1 VSAPAET
8 ASRRSAFTASF
19 LSLLFPGLGQVY
31 GGATARGLAF
41 AAPAVLLVAL
51 VGGLVANPATRKTLL
66 FSLFDT
72 NVLLLVLALNVL
84 LLAYRAVAI
93 IDAYRTTTLLNAW
106 RGSRDPRLGRPRV
119 RLNALSVAGLL
130 AVILVASGVHGAVA
144 YYDLTA
150 YDLLRTIT
158 DGGNGTASP
167 TPLATPTPTAGPSA
181 SAQPSATPAA
191 PSDRVNILLLGVD
204 RRPADRTFNTDTMI
218 VVSIDPQTKQIAM
231 FSLPRD
237 TVDVP
242 LPREWPA
249 YSYYGGEYPG
259 KINSLWTRAQGSPS
273 LFPFPNATRGPEALK
288 GILGSL
294 YGIEIPYYVQVDF
307 DGFRKVV
314 DTLGGVTVPVGLPV
328 QDDHYPT
335 ETGAGATR
343 LYIPATILH
352 MSGDA
357 ALAYARSRHGSNDFD
372 RAQRQQNVILSLR
385 QQADI
390 PNVLLHLPELVAT
403 LKSAVHTDIPTS
415 MLPQLASLADQV
427 GLEHVRSLVFTPP
440 LYQREVPNDPRG
452 RGYVLEP
459 KVDQIRK
466 AVNEVFSFDPQL
478 EASRQAV
485 ADEGATVRVLN
496 GSGVAGQATAISKYL
511 DYRGFDASVPTSN
524 GGRADKSTYTTTV
537 ITVYNGA
544 EAGLTESISILEELF
559 NVQVVTEV
567 DPTVKVDIVVITG
580 KSTPKLV
587 VP

>member
-1 VSAPAET
+1 MSAPAET

-41 AAPAVLLVAL
+41 AAPVVLLLAL

-72 NVLLLVLALNVL
+72 NVLLLVLVLNVL
-84 LLAYRAVAI
+84 LLGYRAVAI
-93 IDAYRTTTLLNAW
+93 VDAYRTTTLLNAW

-119 RLNALSVAGLL
+119 RVNALSLAGLL
-130 AVILVASGVHGAVA
+130 AVVLVASGAHGAVA

-158 DGGNGTASP
+158 DGGNGATP
-167 TPLATPTPTAGPSA
+167 TPLATPTPTPGPSA
-181 SAQPSATPAA
+181 SQQPSATAVP

-204 RRPADRTFNTDTMI
+204 RRENDRTFNTDTMI
-218 VVSIDPQTKQIAM
+218 VVSIDPQTQQIAM

-242 LPREWPA
+242 LPTAWPA

-273 LFPFPNATRGPEALK
+273 LFPFPNATRGPAALK

-294 YGIEIPYYVQVDF
+294 YGIDIPYYVEVDF

-314 DTLGGVTVPVGLPV
+314 DTLGGVTVPVALPV

-343 LYIPATILH
+343 LYIPATIQH

-390 PNVLLHLPELVAT
+390 PTVLVHLPELVAT

-440 LYQREVPNDPRG
+440 LYQVEVANDPRG

-459 KVDQIRK
+459 KVAQIRK

-485 ADEGATVRVLN
+485 ADEGAKVLVLN
-496 GSGVAGQATAISKYL
+496 GSGIAGRATATSAYL
-511 DYRGFDASVPTSN
+511 DYRGFDASVPTTN
-524 GGRADKSTYTTTV
+524 GGRADKSTYPTTV
-537 ITVYNGA
+537 ITVYKGA
-544 EAGLTESISILEELF
+544 EADLTESISVLEEIF
-559 NVQVVTEV
+559 GVQVVTKV
-567 DPTVKVDIVVITG
+567 DPTIKVDIIVITG
-580 KSTPKLV
+580 KSTPKLT

>member
-8 ASRRSAFTASF
+8 ATRRSAFTASF
-19 LSLLFPGLGQVY
+19 LSLLFPGLGQAY

-41 AAPAVLLVAL
+41 AAPAILLVAL
-51 VGGLVANPATRKTLL
+51 VGGLVANAATRKTLL
-66 FSLFDT
+66 ISLFDT
-72 NVLLLVLALNVL
+72 NVLLAVLALNVIL
-84 LLAYRAVAI
+84 LGYRAIAI
-93 IDAYRTTTLLNAW
+93 VDAYRTTALLNTS
-106 RGSRDPRLGRPRV
+106 RRSRDPRVGRPRV
-119 RLNALSVAGLL
+119 RLNPLSVAGLL

-158 DGGNGTASP
+158 DGGNGA
-167 TPLATPTPTAGPSA
+167 ATPTPVPTQAATPGPSA
-181 SAQPSATPAA
+181 SVSASATPAV

-204 RRPADRTFNTDTMI
+204 RRPADKTFNTDTMI
-218 VVSIDPQTKQIAM
+218 VLSIDPQTRQIAM

-242 LPREWPA
+242 LPRAWGA
-249 YSYYGGEYPG
+249 YSYYGGLYPA

-273 LFPFPNATRGPEALK
+273 LFPFPDATRGPDALK
-288 GILGSL
+288 GVLGSL
-294 YGIEIPYYVQVDF
+294 YGIDIPYYVEVDF

-314 DTLGGVTVPVGLPV
+314 DTLGGVTVPVDLPV

-335 ETGAGATR
+335 ETSDGATR
-343 LYIPATILH
+343 LYIPATIQH
-352 MSGDA
+352 MSGDE

-390 PNVLLHLPELVAT
+390 PTVLLHLPELVSI

-427 GLEHVRSLVFTPP
+427 GLAHVRSLVFTPP
-440 LYQREVPNDPRG
+440 LYQQEVLNDPRG

-459 KVDQIRK
+459 KIDQIRK
-466 AVNEVFSFDPQL
+466 AVNEVFSFDPRL
-478 EASRQAV
+478 EASRQAI
-485 ADEGATVRVLN
+485 AAEGATVRVVN
-496 GSGVAGQATAISKYL
+496 GSGIAGQASATSAYL
-511 DYRGFDASVPTSN
+511 VYRGFDASVPATN
-524 GGRADKSTYTTTV
+524 GGRANKSTYTTTV

-544 EAGLTESISILEELF
+544 EADLTESISLLEQLF
-559 NVQVVTEV
+559 GVQVVTKV
-567 DPTVKVDIVVITG
+567 DPTVKVDITIITG
-580 KSTPKLV
+580 RTTPKLV